1 MTLSGQEEITLSE
14 QPSALRD
21 AVPKPSFRF
30 QLGEPVDHR
39 GIVLAPLF
47 PLRDPVARYAT
58 LDDALTR
65 GLEITEVGQDGAVPE
80 LAVSNP
86 LDEAVL
92 LFDGE
97 EVAGAKQNRILDV
110 SVLVAPRSKVVVPVS
125 CVERGRWRAVSRTF
139 SSAGHVA
146 HTELRRTKA
155 RALGAAPHAS
165 GAAQGAVWDSV
176 DSRLDALGVDSAT
189 RAHSDAFRAHRRR
202 LDDLATAFAAVP
214 GQCGAVLGLG
224 DPRRRVAVPGCQE
237 KRLGDEP
244 PEGVE
249 REEVRE
255 RVAVAERPA
264 RRQDGVR
271 HLERPA
277 PRGERLRPGA
287 AHQATSRGSMTG
299 PSMHRR
305 R

>member
-1 MTLSGQEEITLSE
+1 M
-14 QPSALRD
+14 
-21 AVPKPSFRF
+21 
-30 QLGEPVDHR
+30 
-39 GIVLAPLF
+39 
-47 PLRDPVARYAT
+47 
-58 LDDALTR
+58 
-65 GLEITEVGQDGAVPE
+65 PE

-224 DPRRRVAVPGCQE
+224 DTLCLDAVSRPDAFAALWPKLRDGYLLDALD
-237 KRLGDEP
+237 RLDRPQTDAEQ
-244 PEGVE
+244 VL
-249 REEVRE
+249 RFVDQVRE
-255 RVAVAERPA
+255 AEVTRGPA
-264 RRQDGVR
+264 AGLGVD
-271 HLERPA
+271 L
-277 PRGERLRPGA
+277 RLRGPAVLGSGLELDGELLQLSAFTTA
-287 AHQATSRGSMTG
+287 A
-299 PSMHRR
+299 
-305 R
+305 